1 MIEMVFNGFLALLFL
16 AFMIGGTQI
25 PRLSRPTDIVEAG
38 GFPVVFALVGL
49 FLLIWEIIDQS
60 RKKGSASKEAKPE
73 LYSFGILK
81 LAMIVCMTIAY
92 ILLIRIVGFTV
103 LTIVYIIISMN
114 LLQSKKQG
122 FNILFAVL
130 STLVLVIIFGRF
142 FGISLPRGINVFKTL
157 SFYLY

>member
-1 MIEMVFNGFLALLFL
+1 MIEMVFNGFLALLFV

-38 GFPVVFALVGL
+38 GFPVVFASVGL
-49 FLLIWEIIDQS
+49 FLLIWEMIDQS
-60 RKKGSASKEAKPE
+60 RKGGEIEKKPE
-73 LYSFGILK
+73 LYPSGIMK

-103 LTIVYIIISMN
+103 LTIVYAIISMN

-142 FGISLPRGINVFKTL
+142 FGISLPRGMNVFKTL